1 MNREQTLKELEE
13 QIRELSR
20 DEKLMLLDFIKGLR
34 KEYNLPE
41 PQEEESHS

>member
-13 QIRELSR
+13 KIRELSR
-20 DEKLMLLDFIKGLR
+20 EDKLSLLAFITELR

-41 PQEEESHS
+41 PQTEGK